1 VREWL
6 KARGRFVWEN
16 LDALLVIV
24 VGLGVAILDVV
35 GNPKPEIVNAA
46 ILSLLAVTAIVLLR
60 DRSARGELG
69 DLRQLAGDA
78 ISDRPYEVVWQENRW
93 ELQDRTKATV
103 KVTERLRF
111 TQNDVSTIADW
122 SQGPGRVERY
132 QARWRRT
139 DEEQWIPAQEIHTF
153 PIRNGEKVIYS
164 LDGEHCRGDTLEW
177 YTERHTVDRFPNAH
191 ESVTLEARTKADH
204 PRLME
209 ITWPADAPPSHIE
222 IRFNDQPARTLTPSK
237 KGDQACVEEQISGL
251 LVGQSVTIAWNW

>member
-1 VREWL
+1 MWDWL

-16 LDALLVIV
+16 LDAFLVIV

-35 GNPKPEIVNAA
+35 GSPKPEIVNAA
-46 ILSLLAVTAIVLLR
+46 ILGLLAVTAIVLLR
-60 DRSARGELG
+60 DRSARDELG

-93 ELQDRTKATV
+93 QLHDRRAATV
-103 KVTERLRF
+103 EVTERLRF

-132 QARWRRT
+132 DARWRRT
-139 DEEQWIPAQEIHTF
+139 DEEQWIPAEEIHTF
-153 PIRNGEKVIYS
+153 AIRNGEKVIYS
-164 LDGEHCRGDTLEW
+164 LDVEHCRGDMLEW
-177 YTERHTVDRFPNAH
+177 RTERRTLDRFPSAH

-209 ITWPADAPPSHIE
+209 ITWPPGAPPSHVE
-222 IRFNDQPARTLTPSK
+222 IRFNDQPARTLTASEK
-237 KGDQACVEEQISGL
+237 DGRMHVEEKISGL
-251 LVGQSVTIAWNW
+251 PVGESVTIAWNW